1 MISIIENVLRFGKN
15 PKKTW
20 QCMNKGGKDCQV
32 SERKFSF
39 VFQEDKVN
47 HNQKQTGAS
56 ETDGK

>member
-1 MISIIENVLRFGKN
+1 
-15 PKKTW
+15 
-20 QCMNKGGKDCQV
+20 MNKGGKDCQV

-56 ETDGK
+56 ETDSK